1 MRVRFAEEVLAAP
14 DRYGKDLN
22 AIADRLGCGQHEWE
36 IDDLDALLG
45 SAWMLGRP
53 DWDSLDELATK
64 SFRASVDSPARAISP
79 YTVVV
84 TLVGQG
90 GEGRILRHQPADA
103 RRILTSALRLILENA
118 TSDGDFVRSVA
129 ATWKHSAVND
139 AIAGGW
145 LVFEQAGGSGEFVK
159 RATAF
164 FAQQVPAVR
173 LLCLMDS
180 DRLTPGP
187 LPKTTAA
194 RCAELNSLGV
204 VAFVLGKREV
214 ENYLPPSKLD
224 SKQRHAVYVSWLTL
238 NREQQDHYDMKHG
251 FDTDPATGKAS
262 VLPEQRALFADVSEW
277 HRGRLLGGFGK
288 AIGDRFDGTALN
300 LDELEFCCRTEP
312 DELRRLLQ
320 WLEAAL

>member
-1 MRVRFAEEVLAAP
+1 MKFRFAADVLARPSTSGRELYEIAGGF
-14 DRYGKDLN
+14 DR
-22 AIADRLGCGQHEWE
+22 GQHQWE

-45 SAWMLGRP
+45 SAWMRGLP
-53 DWDSLDELATK
+53 TWDALNELAEK
-64 SFRASVDSPARAISP
+64 SYRAAIDEP
-79 YTVVV
+79 ELHPPRWLVVV
-84 TLVGQG
+84 TDAAPGLTERVVHCDPS
-90 GEGRILRHQPADA
+90 EA
-103 RRILTSALRLILENA
+103 RRLATNPLRVILENA
-118 TSDGDFVRSVA
+118 TSDGDFVRSIA
-129 ATWKHSAVND
+129 ATYAATAVTSA
-139 AIAGGW
+139 IERGW
-145 LVFEQAGGSGEFVK
+145 LVFDQAGGCGEFVK
-159 RATAF
+159 RATALL
-164 FAQQVPAVR
+164 AQQVPAVR

-224 SKQRHAVYVSWLTL
+224 SKQRHAVYVSWLKL

-288 AIGDRFDGTALN
+288 AIGERFDGTALN

-312 DELRRLLQ
+312 DELRRLLE